1 MWSPHRARV
10 LSFHSPGQ
18 KIKMQPINILLVE
31 DDKLD
36 VMDIKRSLDKLNI
49 FYKLTNAR
57 NGEEAITLLG
67 EQLDTGTDA
76 LPDVMLIDINMPK
89 VNGFEVLEYMHQ
101 KEELKQ
107 IKRFILTTSG
117 DKTDKAAAEKLG
129 VSGYIIKPLKLN
141 SPSAMDAFNLMIDL
155 LNFKKN

>member
-1 MWSPHRARV
+1 
-10 LSFHSPGQ
+10 
-18 KIKMQPINILLVE
+18 MQPINILLVE

-36 VMDIKRSLDKLNI
+36 VIDIKRSLDKLNI
-49 FYKLTNAR
+49 FYKLTNAK
-57 NGEEAITLLG
+57 NGEEAISLLD
-67 EQLDTGTDA
+67 EQISSSNGT

-89 VNGFEVLEYMHQ
+89 VNGFEVLEYMRGH
-101 KEELKQ
+101 EELKQ

-117 DKTDKAAAEKLG
+117 DRTDKSAAEKLG

-141 SPSAMDAFNLMIDL
+141 SPTAMDAFNLMIDL